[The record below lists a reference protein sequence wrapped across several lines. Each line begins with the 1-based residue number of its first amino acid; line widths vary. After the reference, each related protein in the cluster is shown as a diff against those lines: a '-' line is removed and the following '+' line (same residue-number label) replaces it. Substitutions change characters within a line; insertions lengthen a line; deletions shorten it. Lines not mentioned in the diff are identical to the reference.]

1 MNKEQKAAVVE
12 EIADELKGSDAIFA
26 VDYRGISVPQVA
38 ELRDKLRDADAS
50 FRVVKNRLTL
60 RAAEKAGTSGL
71 NELLEGPTALTFV
84 RGDAAVAA
92 KAINDFSR
100 AADVLEFKG
109 GLLGEQ
115 TLTVDEIKTIA
126 RLPARDVLNAQL
138 VGMVASP
145 LTGLVRG
152 LNALISGIAI
162 QLQQIHDQG
171 LVTGEAPAEDPA
183 PAEEE
188 TVTESQA
195 DPEQT
200 ANETEET

>member
-1 MNKEQKAAVVE
+1 MNKEQKAAVVD
-12 EIADELKGSDAIFA
+12 EIAEELKGSDAIFA

-38 ELRDKLRDADAS
+38 ELRDKLRGADAS

-71 NELLEGPTALTFV
+71 DGLLEGPTALTFV

-92 KAINDFSR
+92 KALNDFSR
-100 AADVLEFKG
+100 SADVLEFKG
-109 GLLGEQ
+109 GLLGDQ
-115 TLTVDEIKTIA
+115 TLTVDEIKSIA
-126 RLPARDVLNAQL
+126 RLPARDVLNGQL
-138 VGMVASP
+138 VGIVASP

-171 LVTGEAPAEDPA
+171 LVTGEPPAEERA
-183 PAEEE
+183 AAAEE
-188 TVTESQA
+188 TVTEPEA
-195 DPEQT
+195 APEQT

>member
-1 MNKEQKAAVVE
+1 
-12 EIADELKGSDAIFA
+12 
-26 VDYRGISVPQVA
+26 
-38 ELRDKLRDADAS
+38 
-50 FRVVKNRLTL
+50 
-60 RAAEKAGTSGL
+60 
-71 NELLEGPTALTFV
+71 
-84 RGDAAVAA
+84 
-92 KAINDFSR
+92 
-100 AADVLEFKG
+100 
-109 GLLGEQ
+109 
-115 TLTVDEIKTIA
+115 
-126 RLPARDVLNAQL
+126 
-138 VGMVASP
+138 MVASP